1 MIEQELKQDRLK
13 LKEVI
18 NKVEQKL
25 DLILKKIEERKSNEL
40 M

>member
-1 MIEQELKQDRLK
+1 MIEQELKQDRIK

-25 DLILKKIEERKSNEL
+25 DLILKKIEERKSNEPG
-40 M
+40 

>member
-1 MIEQELKQDRLK
+1 MIEQELKQDRIK

-25 DLILKKIEERKSNEL
+25 DLILKKIEERKANEL
-40 M
+40 V

>member
-25 DLILKKIEERKSNEL
+25 DLILKKIEERKANEL
-40 M
+40 V